1 VIATTRAQ
9 ARVPGDQALP
19 ANVLRRIRQVEIKA
33 RILADEA
40 LLGTYRSVFRG
51 SGLEFAEVREYEP
64 GDDIRSID
72 WNVTARMGTPYIKK
86 FREDRELNILLAVDI
101 SASSWFGSVDQS
113 KRDLAAEVAALL
125 AMTAMRSHDRVGLLR
140 FAEGLQEWMPARRG
154 REHLLH
160 VIRELLFAP
169 PRRVRTDMTIAARFL
184 TNITKKRSVV
194 FLISD
199 FLDVALVDDPAVRM
213 LGRKHDVI
221 ALVLSDPRELELPD
235 VGFLTLVDPETGR
248 VREVHT
254 ARGDLRSRYAE
265 VARAQRVAIAD
276 AIRRA
281 GASHLVLR
289 TDRDWLR
296 DTAAFVHASRR
307 TAMAR
312 ARR

>member
-1 VIATTRAQ
+1 MVATTRAH
-9 ARVPGDQALP
+9 ARVKGDLALP

-51 SGLEFAEVREYEP
+51 SGLEFEEVREYEP

-86 FREDRELNILLAVDI
+86 FREDRELNILLAVDV

-113 KRDLAAEVAALL
+113 KRDLAAEVGALL

-140 FAEGLQEWMPARRG
+140 FAEGLQEWMPSRRG
-154 REHLLH
+154 REHLLQ

-169 PRRVRTDMTIAARFL
+169 PRRAHTEMTEAARFL

-194 FLISD
+194 FLVSD
-199 FLDVALVDDPAVRM
+199 FLDVGLVDDPAVRM

-221 ALVLSDPRELELPD
+221 ALVLNDPRELELPD
-235 VGFLTLVDPETGR
+235 VGVIALEDAETGGVAYVDTSDR
-248 VREVHT
+248 RLREEYAST
-254 ARGDLRSRYAE
+254 GRRRRTERRQALARMKIDSVDLY
-265 VARAQRVAIAD
+265 
-276 AIRRA
+276 
-281 GASHLVLR
+281 
-289 TDRDWLR
+289 TDRP
-296 DTAAFVHASRR
+296 FVPALMALFNARTRR
-307 TAMAR
+307 N
-312 ARR
+312 

>member
-1 VIATTRAQ
+1 VVATARAHN
-9 ARVPGDQALP
+9 RVRADQPLP

-51 SGLEFAEVREYEP
+51 SGLEFEEVREYEP

-72 WNVTARMGTPYIKK
+72 WNVTARMGMPYIKK
-86 FREDRELNILLAVDI
+86 FREDRELNILLAVDV

-140 FAEGLQEWMPARRG
+140 FAKGLQEWMPSRRG

-160 VIRELLFAP
+160 VIRELLFAQ
-169 PRRVRTDMTIAARFL
+169 PRRVRTELTDAARFL

-199 FLDVALVDDPAVRM
+199 FLDVGLVDDPAVRM

-221 ALVLSDPRELELPD
+221 ALVLNDPRELELPN
-235 VGFLTLVDPETGR
+235 VGVVALEDAETGR
-248 VREVHT
+248 IVHIDTSDRRLREEYASS
-254 ARGDLRSRYAE
+254 ARRRRNERRQSLARMKIDSVDLF
-265 VARAQRVAIAD
+265 
-276 AIRRA
+276 
-281 GASHLVLR
+281 
-289 TDRDWLR
+289 TDRP
-296 DTAAFVHASRR
+296 FVPALMGLFNARTRR
-307 TAMAR
+307 N
-312 ARR
+312 

>member
-1 VIATTRAQ
+1 VIATGRPH
-9 ARVPGDQALP
+9 ARVQGDQALP

-51 SGLEFAEVREYEP
+51 SGLEFEEVREYED

-86 FREDRELNILLAVDI
+86 FREDRELNILLAVDV

-125 AMTAMRSHDRVGLLR
+125 AMTAMRSHDRIGLLR
-140 FAEGLQEWMPARRG
+140 FAEGLQEWIPSRRG
-154 REHLLH
+154 RDHLLQ

-169 PRRVRTDMTIAARFL
+169 PRRVRTEMTVAARFL

-199 FLDVALVDDPAVRM
+199 FLDVGFGDDPAVRM

-221 ALVLSDPRELELPD
+221 ALVLNDPRELELPNIGVVALED
-235 VGFLTLVDPETGR
+235 AETGGIAHVDTSDR
-248 VREVHT
+248 RLREEYASA
-254 ARGDLRSRYAE
+254 ARRRRTERRQALARMKIDSADLY
-265 VARAQRVAIAD
+265 
-276 AIRRA
+276 
-281 GASHLVLR
+281 
-289 TDRDWLR
+289 TDRP
-296 DTAAFVHASRR
+296 FVPALMALFNAR
-307 TAMAR
+307 THR
-312 ARR
+312 N

>member
-1 VIATTRAQ
+1 VAAIARAHN
-9 ARVPGDQALP
+9 RVRADQPLP

-51 SGLEFAEVREYEP
+51 SGLEFEEVREYEP

-72 WNVTARMGTPYIKK
+72 WNVTARMGMPYIKK
-86 FREDRELNILLAVDI
+86 FREDRELNILLAVDV

-140 FAEGLQEWMPARRG
+140 FAEGLQEWMPSRRG
-154 REHLLH
+154 REHLLQ
-160 VIRELLFAP
+160 VIRELLFAQ
-169 PRRVRTDMTIAARFL
+169 PRRVRTEMSDAARFL

-199 FLDVALVDDPAVRM
+199 FLDVGLVDDPAVRM

-221 ALVLSDPRELELPD
+221 ALVLNDPRELELPN
-235 VGFLTLVDPETGR
+235 VGVVALEDAETGGVAHIDTGDR
-248 VREVHT
+248 RLRDEYASA
-254 ARGDLRSRYAE
+254 ARRRRNERRQALARMKIDSVDLF
-265 VARAQRVAIAD
+265 
-276 AIRRA
+276 
-281 GASHLVLR
+281 
-289 TDRDWLR
+289 TDRP
-296 DTAAFVHASRR
+296 FVPALMALFNARTRR
-307 TAMAR
+307 N
-312 ARR
+312 

>member
-1 VIATTRAQ
+1 VIATARAH
-9 ARVPGDQALP
+9 ARVQGDQALP
-19 ANVLRRIRQVEIKA
+19 PSVLRRIRQVEIKA

-51 SGLEFAEVREYEP
+51 SGLEFEEVREYEP

-101 SASSWFGSVDQS
+101 SASSWFGSVDQK

-125 AMTAMRSHDRVGLLR
+125 AMAAMRSHDRVGLLR
-140 FAEGLQEWMPARRG
+140 FAEGLQEWMPSRRG
-154 REHLLH
+154 REHLLQ

-169 PRRVRTDMTIAARFL
+169 PRRVRTEMTDAARFL

-199 FLDVALVDDPAVRM
+199 FLDVGLVDDPAVRM

-221 ALVLSDPRELELPD
+221 ALVLNDPRELELPD
-235 VGFLTLVDPETGR
+235 VGVVALEDAETGDVAYVDTSDR
-248 VREVHT
+248 KLREEYASS
-254 ARGDLRSRYAE
+254 ARRRRTERRQALARMKIDSVDLY
-265 VARAQRVAIAD
+265 
-276 AIRRA
+276 
-281 GASHLVLR
+281 
-289 TDRDWLR
+289 TDRP
-296 DTAAFVHASRR
+296 FVPVLMALFNARTRR
-307 TAMAR
+307 T
-312 ARR
+312 

>member
-1 VIATTRAQ
+1 M
-9 ARVPGDQALP
+9 
-19 ANVLRRIRQVEIKA
+19 LRRIRQVEIKA

-51 SGLEFAEVREYEP
+51 SGLEFEEVREYEP

-72 WNVTARMGTPYIKK
+72 WNVTARMGMPYIKK
-86 FREDRELNILLAVDI
+86 FREDRELNILLAVDV

-140 FAEGLQEWMPARRG
+140 FAEGLQDWMPSRRG
-154 REHLLH
+154 REHLLQ
-160 VIRELLFAP
+160 VIRELLFAQ
-169 PRRVRTDMTIAARFL
+169 PRRVRTEMTLAARFL

-221 ALVLSDPRELELPD
+221 ALVLNDPRELELPN
-235 VGFLTLVDPETGR
+235 VGVVALEDAETGNIVHIDTGDR
-248 VREVHT
+248 RLREEYASA
-254 ARGDLRSRYAE
+254 ARRRRTERRQTLARMKIDSVDLF
-265 VARAQRVAIAD
+265 
-276 AIRRA
+276 
-281 GASHLVLR
+281 
-289 TDRDWLR
+289 TDRP
-296 DTAAFVHASRR
+296 FVPALMAMFNARTRR
-307 TAMAR
+307 N
-312 ARR
+312 